1 MSILNFSGFPGS
13 EDVKARLSLAF
24 DEGRFPHAIILEGT
38 ADSGKDILAGILA
51 KAAICLSSLDGEGKP
66 CGHCSGCVKAQ
77 AGSHPDIFTLDG
89 DTDPRA
95 FPIDA
100 IRKIRSD
107 AYIKPNEAPNKVYL
121 LSGVQNMAEVS
132 QNALLKVFEEP
143 PENVLFILTA
153 VSVTSLLPTVRSRA
167 QIFSLEGTHAAGDVD
182 LEYTAKLAKAITV
195 VNEADLLFLTSGLIK
210 DKVKLRAVL
219 AQLVL
224 IFRDAAV
231 LRAGGTVCLSG
242 QQEAAQ
248 ALGAGLTR
256 GKLLLLLD
264 EARKA
269 QRALDQNAN
278 SALLVTALCANFR
291 TAAGR

>member
-1 MSILNFSGFPGS
+1 MSALNFNGFLGND
-13 EDVKARLSLAF
+13 DVKSRLSLTF
-24 DEGRFPHAIILEGT
+24 DEGRFPHAVILEGS
-38 ADSGKDILAGILA
+38 ADSGKNILAEILA
-51 KAAICLSSLDGEGKP
+51 KAAVCLSDGEKP
-66 CGHCSGCVKAQ
+66 CGHCSGCIKAQ
-77 AGSHPDIFTLDG
+77 AGSHPDIFMLDG
-89 DTDPRA
+89 DADPRA
-95 FPIDA
+95 FPIDT

-107 AYIKPNEAPNKVYL
+107 AYIKPNEAPNKVYV
-121 LSGVQNMAEVS
+121 LSGVQNMTEVS

-143 PENVLFILTA
+143 PENVLFLLTV
-153 VSVTSLLPTVRSRA
+153 VSAAALLPTVRSRA

-182 LEYTAKLAKAITV
+182 LEYTEKLTAAITA

-224 IFRDAAV
+224 VFRDAAV
-231 LRAGGTVCLSG
+231 LRAGGAVCLSG
-242 QQEAAQ
+242 QQEAAK

-264 EARKA
+264 EVKKA